1 MKAWVYAH
9 TPEDYAKWAAENL
22 KAAGPA
28 PTSQTV
34 AAATTADS
42 TTEGKVKP

>member
-1 MKAWVYAH
+1 MYAH

-28 PTSQTV
+28 PSAV
-34 AAATTADS
+34 AAVAAPAGQ
-42 TTEGKVKP
+42 TEEKAKP